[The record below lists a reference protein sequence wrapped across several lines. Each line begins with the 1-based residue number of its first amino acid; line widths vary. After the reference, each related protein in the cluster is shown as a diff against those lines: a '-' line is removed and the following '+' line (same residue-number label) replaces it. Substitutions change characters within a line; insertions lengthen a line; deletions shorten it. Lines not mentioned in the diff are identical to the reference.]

1 MLLRSA
7 LLLLALSL
15 PAYADEA
22 PPPPA
27 TPAPQETIIPSP
39 QEAATPS
46 PQEAASLQSFA
57 AAHPECREWSDG
69 CAVCKRDDT
78 GAHCSLPGVACLP
91 AADIVCKAP

>member
-91 AADIVCKAP
+91 AANIVCKAP